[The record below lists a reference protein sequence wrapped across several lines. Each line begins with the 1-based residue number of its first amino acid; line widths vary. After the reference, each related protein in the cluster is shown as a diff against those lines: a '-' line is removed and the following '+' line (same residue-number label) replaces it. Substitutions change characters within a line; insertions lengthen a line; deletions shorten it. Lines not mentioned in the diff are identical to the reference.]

1 MDIFFQ
7 DSDDVRLRPEEV
19 RVREIQVM
27 PLRDSNRVKVFV
39 ELTPFLKRPNLEIT
53 ITTASGKEVAHTS
66 ILETMLRKVEVI
78 MHLRGSE
85 PGSEYTLEST
95 VYYQS
100 LPEPS
105 DTPIDLPLPD
115 PMIVDRQKVI
125 FLLPRSES

>member
-7 DSDDVRLRPEEV
+7 DSNDVRLRPEEV

-27 PLRDSNRVKVFV
+27 PLLDSNRVKVLV

-53 ITTASGKEVAHTS
+53 ITTASGKEVAHAS

-78 MHLRGSE
+78 MHLRGSV

-95 VYYQS
+95 VYYQD

-105 DTPIDLPLPD
+105 DTPMDLPLPD

>member
-7 DSDDVRLRPEEV
+7 DPNDVRLRPEEV
-19 RVREIQVM
+19 RLREVQAM
-27 PLRDSNRVKVFV
+27 PLLDGNRVKVFV
-39 ELTPFLKRPNLEIT
+39 ELTPFIKRPNLEIT
-53 ITTASGKEVAHTS
+53 ITTASGKEVAHAS

-78 MHLRGSE
+78 MHLRGTE

-105 DTPIDLPLPD
+105 DNPMDLALPD

-125 FLLPRSES
+125 FLLPQSEA

>member
-1 MDIFFQ
+1 MDIFSQ
-7 DSDDVRLRPEEV
+7 DPNDVRLRPEEV
-19 RVREIQVM
+19 RLREVQAM
-27 PLRDSNRVKVFV
+27 PLLDGNRVKVLV
-39 ELTPFLKRPNLEIT
+39 ELTPFIKRPNLEIT
-53 ITTASGKEVAHTS
+53 ITTASGKEVAHAS

-78 MHLRGSE
+78 LHMRGTE

-105 DTPIDLPLPD
+105 DNPMDLTLPD

-125 FLLPRSES
+125 FLLPPSET

>member
-7 DSDDVRLRPEEV
+7 DPNDVRLQPEEV
-19 RVREIQVM
+19 RLREVQVM
-27 PLRDSNRVKVFV
+27 PLLDSKRVKVLV

-53 ITTASGKEVAHTS
+53 ITTASGKEVAHAS
-66 ILETMLRKVEVI
+66 ILETMLRRVEVI
-78 MHLRGSE
+78 MHLRETE

-100 LPEPS
+100 LPQPS
-105 DTPIDLPLPD
+105 DTPMDLPLPD

-125 FLLPRSES
+125 FLLP